1 VEPAHTQYHGFDIL
15 ELPPP
20 SQAWA
25 TNEILNILQ
34 ACLPQWAPG
43 ATLASL
49 GPTNPEYWHLLVEAK
64 KLAYADLYRY
74 NADPHFASV
83 PLAKL
88 LSEPY
93 AASLCSRVNPQHAST
108 PGAAANFPLPGD
120 TIVLS
125 VADSEGN
132 MVSWVNSNYAE
143 FGSGITVP
151 GYGFVLHNRGT
162 LFTLNPQSPNVIEP
176 HKRPFNTLSTGFVMR
191 NGEPLMTV
199 TLMGGDM
206 QAQGHAQ
213 MLVDILDLG
222 ANVQAAADMARFRH
236 TQVSNVL
243 SLETPLY
250 DLVGSQLAAMGHTV
264 ESVSGEE
271 VGGVQIIMRGNG
283 YYRAGSDFR
292 KDGEAVG
299 W

>member
-1 VEPAHTQYHGFDIL
+1 
-15 ELPPP
+15 
-20 SQAWA
+20 
-25 TNEILNILQ
+25 
-34 ACLPQWAPG
+34 
-43 ATLASL
+43 
-49 GPTNPEYWHLLVEAK
+49 
-64 KLAYADLYRY
+64 
-74 NADPHFASV
+74 
-83 PLAKL
+83 
-88 LSEPY
+88 
-93 AASLCSRVNPQHAST
+93 
-108 PGAAANFPLPGD
+108 
-120 TIVLS
+120 
-125 VADSEGN
+125 

-151 GYGFVLHNRGT
+151 GYGFVLHNRGA
-162 LFTLNPQSPNVIEP
+162 LFTLDPKSPNVIEP
-176 HKRPFNTLSTGFVMR
+176 RKRPFNTLAAGFVMHG
-191 NGEPLMTV
+191 GEPLMTV

-213 MLVDILDLG
+213 WLVDVLDLG

-236 TQVSNVL
+236 SQVSNVL

-264 ESVSGEE
+264 KSVNGEDA
-271 VGGVQIIMRGNG
+271 GGVQSIMFVAEPGSAARAEG

>member
-1 VEPAHTQYHGFDIL
+1 L
-15 ELPPP
+15 
-20 SQAWA
+20 
-25 TNEILNILQ
+25 
-34 ACLPQWAPG
+34 
-43 ATLASL
+43 
-49 GPTNPEYWHLLVEAK
+49 YWHLLVEAK

-74 NADPHFASV
+74 NADPNFVPV

-93 AASLCSRVNPQHAST
+93 AASLCAKVDPQRASA
-108 PGAAANFPLPGD
+108 PGAQGNYPLPGD

-125 VADSEGN
+125 TADGEGN
-132 MVSWVNSNYAE
+132 MVSWVNSNFSA

-151 GYGFVLHNRGT
+151 GYGFILHNRGG
-162 LFTLNPQSPNVIEP
+162 LFTLDPKSPNVIEP
-176 HKRPFNTLSTGFVMR
+176 HKRPYNTLAAGFVMQR
-191 NGEPLMTV
+191 GEPFMTV

-213 MLVDILDLG
+213 LLVDILDLG
-222 ANVQAAADMARFRH
+222 ANTQAAADLARFRH
-236 TQVSNVL
+236 GQVANTL

-250 DLVGSQLAAMGHTV
+250 DLVGAKLAAMGHKV
-264 ESVSGEE
+264 NAVNGGD
-271 VGGVQIIMRGNG
+271 VGGVQSIMFVNG
-283 YYRAGSDFR
+283 TYRSGSDFR